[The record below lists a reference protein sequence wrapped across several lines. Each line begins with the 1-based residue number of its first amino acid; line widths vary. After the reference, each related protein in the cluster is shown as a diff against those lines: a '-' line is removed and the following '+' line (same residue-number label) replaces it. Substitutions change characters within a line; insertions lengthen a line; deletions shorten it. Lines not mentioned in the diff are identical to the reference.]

1 MNTPS
6 EFQTFQIQERLVGPE
21 HPPFIIAEMSGN
33 HNGSLEKAL
42 ALVDAAADAGADA
55 LKIQTYTA
63 DTMTLDISEGEFFIE
78 DPSSLWKG
86 ESLYS
91 LYQKAHTPW
100 DWHKPIFDRCREKG
114 MIGFSSPFD
123 ATAVD
128 FLQTLNVPAFKIAS
142 FEIVDIPLIRKV
154 AATGKPMIISTGMST
169 EQEIAE
175 AVQAA
180 RSANC
185 GPLILLKCT
194 SSYPADPKDSHLNT
208 IPYLKE
214 KFGVYTG
221 LSDHTLGTAAAVASV
236 ALGAVAIEKHFTLSR
251 AEGGVDSAFS
261 LEPDELRRL
270 VEETRLAHRALG
282 SVRLG
287 STEGEAKSLVF
298 RRSLYATTDIAA
310 GEALSER
317 NIRAIRPGMGL
328 PPKHWDELLGKRAK
342 TNIKRGTALSWELI
356 EK

>member
-1 MNTPS
+1 M
-6 EFQTFQIQERLVGPE
+6 GPE

-42 ALVDAAADAGADA
+42 KLVDAAADAGADA

-78 DPSSLWKG
+78 DPDSLWKG
-86 ESLYS
+86 ESLYK
-91 LYQKAHTPW
+91 LYEKAHTPW
-100 DWHKPIFDRCREKG
+100 AWHEPIFNRCREKG

-128 FLQTLNVPAFKIAS
+128 FLQDLHVPAFKIAS

-169 EQEIAE
+169 EAEIWE

-180 RSANC
+180 RAANC

-194 SSYPADPKDSHLNT
+194 SSYPADPLDSNLRT
-208 IPYLKE
+208 IPYMQQT
-214 KFGVYTG
+214 FGVYTG

-261 LEPDELRRL
+261 LEPHELKRL

-282 SVRLG
+282 TVSLG
-287 STEGEAKSLVF
+287 PSGNEEKSLGF
-298 RRSLYATTDIAA
+298 RRSLYAVADIPA
-310 GEALSER
+310 GGLLSVD
-317 NIRAIRPGMGL
+317 NIRAIRPGYGL
-328 PPKHWDELLGKRAK
+328 PPKYWDDLLGKRAK
-342 TNIKRGTALSWELI
+342 TAIKRGTALQWNLI
-356 EK
+356 ESEPD

>member
-6 EFQTFQIQERLVGPE
+6 EFQTFQIQDRLVGPD

-42 ALVDAAADAGADA
+42 ALVDAAAAAGADA

-78 DPSSLWKG
+78 DPNSLWKG
-86 ESLYS
+86 ESLYN

-154 AATGKPMIISTGMST
+154 AATGKPMIMSTGMST

-175 AVQAA
+175 ALQAA

-185 GPLILLKCT
+185 GPLVLLKCT

-261 LEPDELRRL
+261 LEPDELSRL

-287 STEGEAKSLVF
+287 LTKGEEKSLVF
-298 RRSLYATTDIAA
+298 RRSLYATADIAA

-317 NIRAIRPGMGL
+317 NIRAIRPGLGL
-328 PPKHWDELLGKRAK
+328 PPKHWDDLLGKRAK
-342 TNIKRGTALSWELI
+342 VAIKRGTALSWALI
-356 EK
+356 EG